1 VAAKRSE
8 LHLVQRATASLL
20 GPSKLKASDSCV
32 ISMGPPAEMIP
43 GPDRAASSCVELR
56 RQLGWA
62 GTGQRARL
70 GLARDSH
77 LEGDPSRRRR
87 GVAVEFRGEE

>member
-1 VAAKRSE
+1 M
-8 LHLVQRATASLL
+8 RAHESWLPRDQNYILSKGQPRPFLAQANSKLRTVASLVWAHQQ
-20 GPSKLKASDSCV
+20 S
-32 ISMGPPAEMIP
+32 MIP

-70 GLARDSH
+70 GLARVSH
-77 LEGDPSRRRR
+77 LEGP
-87 GVAVEFRGEE
+87 GEEEG